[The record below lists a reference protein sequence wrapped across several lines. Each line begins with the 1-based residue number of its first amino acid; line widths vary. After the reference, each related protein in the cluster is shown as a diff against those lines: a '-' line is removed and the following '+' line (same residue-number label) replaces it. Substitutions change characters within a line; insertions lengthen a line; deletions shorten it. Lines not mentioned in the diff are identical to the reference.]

1 MWLRRFKV
9 CTYDKVAD
17 DHCQQKE
24 RNADES
30 GAVNTVPHGLNPLAA
45 QNPKYNHKRVEE
57 ISEMPSQFA
66 PVEVLGDVV
75 GAEELH
81 SHDGEDED
89 DDGQDETEV
98 TESAHCPTNDAD
110 E

>member
-1 MWLRRFKV
+1 
-9 CTYDKVAD
+9 
-17 DHCQQKE
+17 
-24 RNADES
+24 
-30 GAVNTVPHGLNPLAA
+30 
-45 QNPKYNHKRVEE
+45 
-57 ISEMPSQFA
+57 MPSQFA